1 MAGGKSAAGTTGQ
14 HFVNQPYQ
22 VFRRKK
28 RLKHN
33 CRIPLV
39 IWIDL
44 FAYFLYTFYIQIT
57 TNLNMD
63 VYFMKY
69 VLLSADGEISVF
81 SVPDKVAN
89 NLQKYC
95 LKFAVIGYIKAL
107 KQQSFVSKWA
117 IQSVYAMTKK
127 IL

>member
-1 MAGGKSAAGTTGQ
+1 
-14 HFVNQPYQ
+14 
-22 VFRRKK
+22 
-28 RLKHN
+28 
-33 CRIPLV
+33 
-39 IWIDL
+39 
-44 FAYFLYTFYIQIT
+44 
-57 TNLNMD
+57 
-63 VYFMKY
+63 MKY

-95 LKFAVIGYIKAL
+95 LEFCCNWLYQAL